1 MEYGRRT
8 TYGYDVFDL
17 VHAARFDWAIVA
29 STKNFIPTFSAF
41 TIQWL
46 MRGELTSLWSLQ
58 VYSSA
63 QCSVWHSLL
72 PKTNRS
78 GCKYYRNIYIY
89 KYLVV
94 RCVRFVFVFAIFSL
108 LLFRFCWIS
117 ESCVLISII
126 LIMRSLTCQHNIHS
140 AASRCAREHEHAVL
154 LSLNSAY
161 TNECLHSQWNFHSND
176 GFAICAVHANIY
188 GKMLFAP
195 LRAALHNPLAS
206 GCNMLCTENDSNDKR
221 ERKKC
226 AFLGNDDKSVVD
238 VSNGSQSQS
247 WVVWK
252 KQRGEC
258 KTKQKI
264 IIIEELAYQHIHTH
278 TAHFDFSHTA
288 SRYIIILPSYRP
300 SPCSHSILPLA
311 HGNVLF

>member
-1 MEYGRRT
+1 
-8 TYGYDVFDL
+8 
-17 VHAARFDWAIVA
+17 
-29 STKNFIPTFSAF
+29 
-41 TIQWL
+41 
-46 MRGELTSLWSLQ
+46 
-58 VYSSA
+58 
-63 QCSVWHSLL
+63 
-72 PKTNRS
+72 
-78 GCKYYRNIYIY
+78 
-89 KYLVV
+89 
-94 RCVRFVFVFAIFSL
+94 
-108 LLFRFCWIS
+108 
-117 ESCVLISII
+117 
-126 LIMRSLTCQHNIHS
+126 MRSLTCQHNIHS

-278 TAHFDFSHTA
+278 TQHILIFRIQRRVTSSSCPLTA
-288 SRYIIILPSYRP
+288 PLPARIPFCHWHMEMYYFKIFIR
-300 SPCSHSILPLA
+300 
-311 HGNVLF
+311 